1 MPQFRDKI
9 IFIAFTLLIYLP
21 ASTLGNLIRLAVLA
35 AAFLFLPA
43 DNKNPDARS
52 VFSVAV
58 CMLFSPLLSGAIVY
72 LIEPLFD
79 FSLFAHEIMR
89 MVFCSFLMITVSRLN
104 VDFRTVYICAIIAL
118 VPNFIIQFLQFR
130 GNALVYLFI
139 QNNYVIGEKES
150 VHLLLSMAEGSDFRG
165 GSIFINPNVY
175 MVIPLICL
183 CVFLQMDQQ
192 RKSLF
197 NNILIVVAV
206 VSCVFTGSRTA
217 TVVAMFIMAVYYL
230 KYASGQSIVMFLL
243 VAMAVVVFYGVQ
255 FLTESRAMSLGADSM
270 GSLGVKTHSYWWFWQ
285 ATSEMPLY
293 WLTGTIGS
301 SVPVGMDSEWGHI
314 YAWYGVFGIA
324 WYIGYYRVLFR
335 HCGRFSRFFRMTAA
349 VCALVSFTASVMQC
363 MPIFSFVAA
372 VILSQL
378 TVNREKKTETEVQP
392 V

>member
-1 MPQFRDKI
+1 MKSKEKI
-9 IFIAFTLLIYLP
+9 IFTAFTLLIYLP

-43 DNKNPDARS
+43 DNKNPDAKG
-52 VFSVAV
+52 VFSIAV

-72 LIEPLFD
+72 LIEPVFD

-104 VDFRTVYICAIIAL
+104 IDFTTVYICAIIAL

-130 GNALVYLFI
+130 GNAFI
-139 QNNYVIGEKES
+139 YFFIRSTYVIGEKDS
-150 VHLLLSMAEGSDFRG
+150 AHLLLSMAKGSDFRG
-165 GSIFINPNVY
+165 GSIFVNPNVY

-197 NNILIVVAV
+197 NNILIVMAV
-206 VSCVFTGSRTA
+206 VSCVLTGSRTA
-217 TVVAMFIMAVYYL
+217 AVVAMLIMAVYYL

-243 VAMAVVVFYGVQ
+243 VAMAVVIFYGVQ
-255 FLTESRAMSLGADSM
+255 FLTESRSLRLGTDNM
-270 GSLGVKTHSYWWFWQ
+270 GSLEVKAYSYWWFWQ
-285 ATSEMPLY
+285 MTSEMPLY

-301 SVPVGMDSEWGHI
+301 STSMGMDSEWGHI
-314 YAWYGVFGIA
+314 YAWYGIFGIA
-324 WYIGYYRVLFR
+324 WYIGYYRVLFQ
-335 HCGRFSRFFRMTAA
+335 HCGRVSKFFRMTAA

-372 VILSQL
+372 VIWSQIEKQ
-378 TVNREKKTETEVQP
+378 REVGIS
-392 V
+392 